1 MAKDLNGEKI
11 RIFSYLISISINL
24 PAVLPLSGTTKYSSL
39 SVYVNKIRKP
49 HCREYLEKD
58 NSTRKEGKIS
68 INLFYKNE
76 EVLK

>member
-1 MAKDLNGEKI
+1 VAKNLNGEKV

-24 PAVLPLSGTTKYSSL
+24 LAVLPLSGITTYSSL

-58 NSTRKEGKIS
+58 KSTRKEGKNIYKP
-68 INLFYKNE
+68 FFKNE

>member
-1 MAKDLNGEKI
+1 VAKDLNGEKV

-49 HCREYLEKD
+49 HCREYLVSERKLGIF
-58 NSTRKEGKIS
+58 SKIKEGE
-68 INLFYKNE
+68 N
-76 EVLK
+76 